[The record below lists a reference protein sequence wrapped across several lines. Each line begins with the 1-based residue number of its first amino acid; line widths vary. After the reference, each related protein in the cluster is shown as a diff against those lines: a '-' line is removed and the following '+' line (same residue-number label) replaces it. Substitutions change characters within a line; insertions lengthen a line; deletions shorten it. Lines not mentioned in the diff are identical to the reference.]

1 MCACGGTQGKSHTDP
16 ILEDPAEL
24 GGVDP
29 LILDLLS
36 HIHPDEHERV
46 GGGGWGWEPEEPEE
60 PEEAERHGG
69 CSHGFRA
76 VWWYLASTLLAA
88 STPFESPDSSKY
100 LKNVFCLPGSE
111 RGAVLPRVEGLG

>member
-1 MCACGGTQGKSHTDP
+1 VCRGPRLHYRLLTLCRAPTDEKQGKSHTDP

-46 GGGGWGWEPEEPEE
+46 GGVGAGLGVGGEG
-60 PEEAERHGG
+60 RG
-69 CSHGFRA
+69 
-76 VWWYLASTLLAA
+76 LASW
-88 STPFESPDSSKY
+88 
-100 LKNVFCLPGSE
+100 
-111 RGAVLPRVEGLG
+111 LPRCVVVPCVHIARRLNPF